1 MTVASAVKDLKVKG
15 ASAYVWDLRS
25 PGAALLRGGV
35 ETAALFVYSNLPVV
49 FVVYKSGVVDAQ
61 ATLATGMDITTP
73 LVVLVDAN
81 TASAA
86 EVCTAAYKKM
96 VVL

>member
-1 MTVASAVKDLKVKG
+1 MASAVKDLKAKG
-15 ASAYVWDLRS
+15 ASAYVWDLRGNS
-25 PGAALLRGGV
+25 GALLRGGV
-35 ETAALFVYSNLPVV
+35 ETAALFVDSNLPVV
-49 FVVYKSGVVDAQ
+49 FVVYKSGVVD